1 MHIKSN
7 AVLFPVG
14 LVFLRDHADRELP
27 TPAIVR
33 EDRRRAWLSIDD
45 PHLDEL
51 LSDADFYADPD
62 GPAGRENRS
71 LSPAGLKE
79 AAARTAAAIRRAR
92 ATHEGSCHAR

>member
-1 MHIKSN
+1 MHIKSRT
-7 AVLFPVG
+7 VLFPVG
-14 LVFLRDHADRELP
+14 LVFLRDHEERELP

-62 GPAGRENRS
+62 GPTRS
-71 LSPAGLKE
+71 LCPSGLKE

-92 ATHEGSCHAR
+92 AAHERSGHAR